1 MMKNSDLSLKLKSFV
16 RSFTPYQ
23 IGYLVTVLLLTA
35 AFAMLFPELM
45 LEDVS
50 NQFVLACSVIAVLAN
65 PVCELMISKQSKL
78 NFLVDLFFI
87 EIPELVI
94 CLTMGWYTIA
104 IITVV
109 FWMPID
115 IFSYLRWS
123 RHPDQEAEELTVVK
137 RLNWKQDF
145 LVVAAI
151 IAFSVVAGYF
161 IGMIPGAESSY
172 LDALASACGM
182 ANGVLLL
189 FRYTEQWYAWTM
201 TLVLYAI
208 LYTISG
214 AYIMLITVAAMM
226 VNTVY
231 GYCKWYH
238 YTRTHEVEVK
248 VG

>member
-1 MMKNSDLSLKLKSFV
+1 MNRDLSLKTKSFL

-23 IGYLVTVLLLTA
+23 IGYLVTVLLLTT
-35 AFAMLFPELM
+35 AFAILFPELM

-78 NFLVDLFFI
+78 NFVVDLLFI

-94 CLTMGWYTIA
+94 CLAMGWYTIA

-109 FWMPID
+109 FWIPID

-123 RHPDQEAEELTVVK
+123 RYPDREAEELTVVK
-137 RLNWKQDF
+137 RLSWKQDL
-145 LVVAAI
+145 LVIAAI
-151 IAFSVVAGYF
+151 VAFSVVAGYF
-161 IGMIPGAESSY
+161 IGQIPGAESSY

-189 FRYTEQWYAWTM
+189 LRYTEQWYAWTL

-214 AYIMLITVAAMM
+214 AYIMLITVAAML
-226 VNTVY
+226 VNTIY
-231 GYCKWYH
+231 GFWKWH
-238 YTRTHEVEVK
+238 RYTSTHGTAAQFE
-248 VG
+248 

>member
-1 MMKNSDLSLKLKSFV
+1 M

-35 AFAMLFPELM
+35 AFAILFPELM

-189 FRYTEQWYAWTM
+189 FPVHRTVVRLDHDLGTVRHFVHHLRGVYHADHCGCHDGQYRIW
-201 TLVLYAI
+201 I
-208 LYTISG
+208 LQ
-214 AYIMLITVAAMM
+214 M
-226 VNTVY
+226 VPL
-231 GYCKWYH
+231 H
-238 YTRTHEVEVK
+238 PAPTRWR
-248 VG
+248 

>member
-1 MMKNSDLSLKLKSFV
+1 M
-16 RSFTPYQ
+16 
-23 IGYLVTVLLLTA
+23 
-35 AFAMLFPELM
+35 
-45 LEDVS
+45 
-50 NQFVLACSVIAVLAN
+50 
-65 PVCELMISKQSKL
+65 
-78 NFLVDLFFI
+78 
-87 EIPELVI
+87 
-94 CLTMGWYTIA
+94 
-104 IITVV
+104 
-109 FWMPID
+109 
-115 IFSYLRWS
+115 
-123 RHPDQEAEELTVVK
+123 TVVK

-231 GYCKWYH
+231 GYCKWYR
-238 YTRTHEVEVK
+238 YTRTHEVEVQ